1 MDFKNLDLRKIE
13 CFGWQTPR
21 DKNWQKMA
29 AAASTKGWKSI
40 NKKAFESCFAA
51 NIEESYKTLMSV
63 VVEDL
68 DTSVKWQVVFDNN
81 KKLFNLSIFESDEAE
96 VTLEQKAAFFKSD
109 MFKRLSKKA
118 YGYIISAKDT
128 YNEAVKEHVN
138 AGELLEVDEVKLEAT
153 IDFCNDQL
161 LLSNFRLGKYIK

>member
-21 DKNWQKMA
+21 DKNWQKIA
-29 AAASTKGWKSI
+29 TVASAKGWKNI
-40 NKKAFESCFAA
+40 DKKAFESCFAA
-51 NIEESYKTLMSV
+51 NIEASYKTLMSAV
-63 VVEDL
+63 IEDL

-118 YGYIISAKDT
+118 YDYIISAKDT

-138 AGELLEVDEVKLEAT
+138 AGELLEVDEVKLEAI
-153 IDFCNDQL
+153 IDFCNDQQ
-161 LLSNFRLGKYIK
+161 LLSNFRLGKYVK